1 MIINKTIIKSKLGKD
16 VFVTFVSQAFIMFT
30 FFVVNKILS
39 NSLGIEGYGQYSLVK
54 KNTAVIS
61 MIMLGGMGIALPRFV
76 AYYKAKFETDKVN
89 IIVVSSLIIVLLISL
104 ITIVCA
110 VVFYDTLTNI
120 IIGVNE
126 DLKLY
131 YVALLYSFS
140 LCISAYMYSFFR
152 GYGDFIKF
160 NYAQIL
166 IQIIILISCFFVNKQ
181 LLNVLLVWSLL
192 TILATFVIIYRNIF
206 IVIKNVHISES
217 ITTLKQSLIEIL
229 PFGFTRL
236 LGDFVLFSFN
246 AIPLIFSNS
255 MFGIK
260 QTAFFSVGIMIS
272 NMITPLFGFLGMIL
286 LPYVSEHAAN
296 NNHSHLKTTVNKL
309 MLLYIT
315 ISIIMTTVISLLLNS
330 FIRFFFNA
338 DYLEAKGIAN
348 ILIWTIVAQAI
359 YLLLRNPLDAV
370 SKFPLNTINLIVS
383 FIFMVILF
391 MYSNSMIQLSYSFLL
406 ANVLL
411 ALLSI
416 ISWYY
421 IYPKFVLNN
430 STK

>member
-39 NSLGIEGYGQYSLVK
+39 NSLGVEGYGQYSLVK

-76 AYYKAKFETDKVN
+76 AYYKAKFQIDKVN

-104 ITIVCA
+104 ITIVFA
-110 VVFYDTLTNI
+110 FVFYDTLSNI

-131 YVALLYSFS
+131 CVTLLYSFS

-192 TILATFVIIYRNIF
+192 TIIFTFVIIYRNIS
-206 IVIKNVHISES
+206 IVIKDVYINGT
-217 ITTLKQSLIEIL
+217 ITTLKQSFIEIL
-229 PFGFTRL
+229 PFGSTRL
-236 LGDFVLFSFN
+236 FGDFVLFSFN
-246 AIPLIFSNS
+246 ALPLIFSNS
-255 MFGIK
+255 LFGIK

-330 FIRFFFNA
+330 FISFFFNA

-348 ILIWTIVAQAI
+348 ILIWIIVVQAI

-391 MYSNSMIQLSYSFLL
+391 IYSNSMAQLSYSFLL